1 MTGAAL
7 RLAALFM
14 LSEMDR
20 KTDCN
25 QGNALGKLL
34 AKLACVL
41 EMNFKSQLNHSAS
54 ITKLKIIPNFK
65 SQVEEAKWVVLRTS
79 LRLLR
84 AATCS

>member
-1 MTGAAL
+1 MAGTAL
-7 RLAALFM
+7 RLAAFFM

-25 QGNALGKLL
+25 QENALGKLL
-34 AKLACVL
+34 AKLACIL
-41 EMNFKSQLNHSAS
+41 EMNFKSQLNCSAS

-65 SQVEEAKWVVLRTS
+65 SQVEEAKWVILGTS

-84 AATCS
+84 TATCS

>member
-7 RLAALFM
+7 HLAALFM

-41 EMNFKSQLNHSAS
+41 EMNFKSQLN
-54 ITKLKIIPNFK
+54 
-65 SQVEEAKWVVLRTS
+65 
-79 LRLLR
+79 
-84 AATCS
+84 